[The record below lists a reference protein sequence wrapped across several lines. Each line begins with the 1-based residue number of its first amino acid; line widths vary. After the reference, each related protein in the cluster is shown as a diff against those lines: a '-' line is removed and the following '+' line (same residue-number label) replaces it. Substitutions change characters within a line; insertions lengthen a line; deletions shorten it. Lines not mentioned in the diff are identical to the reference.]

1 MRLTP
6 KGRVYVGAV
15 MRYVRVP
22 NMRQMYTLVA
32 LLFLGAL
39 ASAAVGPTM
48 LAVFSVLVGLVMGGL
63 VMALVFRNL
72 LQEGS
77 EVDTR
82 GAEAMR
88 LARLRAELSED
99 KDA

>member
-6 KGRVYVGAV
+6 KGRAYVGAV

-22 NMRQMYTLVA
+22 TGRQMYILVA

-39 ASAAVGPTM
+39 TSAAVGPRM
-48 LAVFSVLVGLVMGGL
+48 LAAFSVLVGLLMGGL
-63 VMALVFRNL
+63 VMALVFRNM
-72 LQEGS
+72 LQDGG

-82 GAEAMR
+82 AEAMR
-88 LARLRAELSED
+88 LARLRAELSRD
-99 KDA
+99 NDV